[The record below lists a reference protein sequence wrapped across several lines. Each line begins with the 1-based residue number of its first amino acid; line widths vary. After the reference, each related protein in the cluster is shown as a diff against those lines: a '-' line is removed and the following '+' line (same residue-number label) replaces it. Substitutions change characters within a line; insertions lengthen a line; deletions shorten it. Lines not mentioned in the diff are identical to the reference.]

1 MFDNLLS
8 MKLADNRPAYDG
20 NRNNNRD
27 ITSFRDI
34 LVQLGY
40 IEVWSSGWNGW
51 EGDERRRGEVRLWQ
65 FNTESPS

>member
-8 MKLADNRPAYDG
+8 MKLAVNQPAY
-20 NRNNNRD
+20 NRD
-27 ITSFRDI
+27 ITSFRDV
-34 LVQLGY
+34 LVRLGY
-40 IEVWSSGWNGW
+40 NEVWSSGWNGW